1 MILYHCSVSLWNGV
15 ALVWCSMEWYNIW
28 YDILWC
34 VMIWYTMIPCGKNY
48 SAMTLKFQHC
58 YFRTDAFRIHVG
70 EIGDIRSLRIRQDN
84 SKVNPSW
91 FLAAVSDSL
100 ILYVCLPFSIET
112 YINKFLFP

>member
-1 MILYHCSVSLWNGV
+1 
-15 ALVWCSMEWYNIW
+15 
-28 YDILWC
+28 
-34 VMIWYTMIPCGKNY
+34 MIPCGKNY

-91 FLAAVSDSL
+91 FLAAVSDKLNTLRLSA
-100 ILYVCLPFSIET
+100 IFD
-112 YINKFLFP
+112 